1 MNAVSLGSILSM
13 MMFALVTSITPGPN
27 NMMLLASGVNFGWRA
42 TLPHLVGVTG
52 GLTLLLVLSGLG
64 LQSVFASHPQVHL
77 WMKWVGAAY
86 LLYLAWKISQSAE
99 PAAPVTGGQAVA
111 ARPISFTGAALF
123 QIVNPKVWVMI
134 FGYFST
140 CVPAQADVGVVLAAS
155 LLFGAVNFP
164 CVGAWALLGE
174 RLRRFLQDRRRRRI
188 FSYCMAGLL
197 VLSIGMSL

>member
-1 MNAVSLGSILSM
+1 MNALSPGSILSM

-27 NMMLLASGVNFGWRA
+27 NMMLLASGVNFGLRA
-42 TLPHLVGVTG
+42 TLPHLLGVTG
-52 GLTLLLVLSGLG
+52 GLTLLLIPSGLG
-64 LQSVFASHPQVHL
+64 LQSLFAGHPYIHL
-77 WMKWVGAAY
+77 GMKWGGAAY

-99 PAAPVTGGQAVA
+99 PPAPGAGGRAAA
-111 ARPISFTGAALF
+111 ARPIGFIGAALF
-123 QIVNPKVWVMI
+123 QLVNPKVWVMI

-140 CVPAQADVGVVLAAS
+140 CVPAHADVSVVMAAS

-164 CVGAWALLGE
+164 CVGAWALMGE
-174 RLRRFLQDRRRRRI
+174 KLRRFLQDRRRRRI